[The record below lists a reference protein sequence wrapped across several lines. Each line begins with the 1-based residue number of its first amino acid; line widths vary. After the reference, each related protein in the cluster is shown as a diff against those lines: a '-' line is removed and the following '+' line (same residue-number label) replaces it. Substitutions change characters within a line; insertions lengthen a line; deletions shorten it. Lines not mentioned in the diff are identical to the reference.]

1 MKLPVVL
8 VVAAAD
14 NDVIGRD
21 NGLIWRLRTDLRH
34 FRALTIGR
42 PLVMGRKTFL
52 SIGAPLPGRET
63 IVLTRD
69 TAFAADG
76 VRVTHDLEAAL
87 ALAQEV
93 GAAMGADSV
102 AIGGGGDIYA
112 QTIDRADRIHL
123 TRVHV
128 RPEGDTLFPAIDPA
142 RFREVGREE
151 HQAGPSDEHPFT
163 FIDYE
168 RR

>member
-1 MKLPVVL
+1 MSLPVVL

-21 NGLIWRLRTDLRH
+21 NGLIWRLRTDLRR
-34 FRALTIGR
+34 FRQLTIGR

-69 TAFAADG
+69 PSFEAEG
-76 VRVTHDLEAAL
+76 VRVAHDLEGAL

-93 GAAMGADSV
+93 GAATGADSV
-102 AIGGGGDIYA
+102 AIGGGGDVYA

-128 RPEGDTLFPAIDPA
+128 RPEGDTLFPPIDPA
-142 RFREVGREE
+142 RFREVRRET
-151 HQAGPSDEHPFT
+151 HPSGASDEHPFT